1 MSEPYFPPPG
11 TKQGAP
17 YRAAAEVPLER
28 PIRRTV
34 VRPTAPAP
42 TRPRRPGP
50 SAASAGATPEH
61 VSFLTT
67 FLVRFGV
74 RVGALA
80 IVLGVLY
87 LLVWAGEGGAKWPQA
102 VWVVLGVAGILAVP
116 FVLFVRIR
124 RLWRLLFGSND
135 ET

>member
-28 PIRRTV
+28 PVRGPV
-34 VRPTAPAP
+34 VRPAAPVPAAP
-42 TRPRRPGP
+42 RKPGP
-50 SAASAGATPEH
+50 TAASAGAAPEPA
-61 VSFLTT
+61 SFLTT

-74 RVGALA
+74 QVGALA
-80 IVLGVLY
+80 ITLGVLY

-102 VWVVLGVAGILAVP
+102 VWLVLGVAGILAAP
-116 FVLFVRIR
+116 FLLFVRIR

-135 ET
+135 DT